1 MATIENN
8 SNIINKNNTNIQSE
22 ENIKLEQLY
31 EIYLT
36 SFEIFKKTRRDP
48 NNQKIKDAIQEL
60 KLLQD
65 KEIKTFSHEQLLKFS
80 LLLVAPLEK
89 CNMECM
95 DQILSSME
103 QILFNHLLGKKILQ
117 KMVNKLI
124 VYIPNYLRNNE
135 IDYKIN
141 NSILHICEV
150 IYGYPGLFIHNENLK
165 TIIKIFLRIY
175 LSMYNI
181 DMTQSQSQK
190 TLSVIIQK
198 MISQM
203 KECNISNKTW
213 TGYNDYINKESNKQ
227 NNEIDKKKKFMHKL
241 QLNEFNFVCGKYVD
255 FLIDI
260 IEIQDELNKNNDG
273 DINLINKY
281 IDIIKSIDYD
291 NQDNYQ
297 YYNIIKTSSETL
309 NLSSLNLYY
318 NNTENGGNN
327 NNLYKIG
334 KYGWCVLCHRTAN
347 YYSEL
352 IHFPI
357 CGNNNCFCETEFN
370 SCLTNVYPRNDFLN
384 MLIYLSMTST
394 VGAEDEYSNATKDM
408 NFLCR
413 QFCLENIRE
422 MVEKSGHLFK
432 NDSDVIFIIK
442 EIFRDSLVK
451 NTLSSNIKI
460 FQPSLELFISII
472 KYYRIHLKEQ
482 IEVFFM
488 KVLIT
493 FLESEN
499 LEFVFKDAVLKALL
513 NLVNDCSFF
522 VEIYVNYDCDINCT
536 AVFSELIN
544 ILTKIMNGLYHKSK
558 YQNTLKPLQENE
570 LINKTLDFLNK
581 FVFNLNALVEIND
594 KIEKKNNMHNLPD
607 IKGSNSSKALNHI
620 NLNINNNNVDNKSN
634 KKIEIELGVEHNEQD
649 EINFNS
655 SNNILDFK
663 DKINKNLKIKKIL
676 EKAIEVFNIGKS
688 SSECL
693 VFLKEKNIIFNQDAF
708 DIIKSAYLNDLNKNS
723 FNPQKTDYSK
733 LLSLEQQTI
742 LTASEEAQPFD
753 INYKINI
760 FQTPFIS
767 TMNPLIYYILNEDR
781 EKIPS
786 ITYEDYTSFEMA
798 RFLRTN
804 IKEIIRERAGDYLC
818 SGKAFNIKVLT
829 HFINSFEFANTNIL
843 EAMRKLFNEL
853 PLSGE
858 AQAIDRVV
866 QIFGEK
872 FQRENPNDLKN
883 PDHCYYLSFALLQL
897 NTDLHRE
904 EVKKKMTLEE
914 FISRLNEQTRSEN
927 GENSIDEKYLEM
939 LYHKIQKDPLVVP
952 GMKLSTIKNSK
963 KELVK
968 KERDKIMKV
977 TFDKLTNISSS
988 SPSSSY
994 INYITDIDND
1004 NIKHLIE
1011 FSWSHFFSIYCKILT
1026 ESQVDINNNINTNT
1040 YLSNIHSCIENILL
1054 LARTCGILQLNIAE
1068 EAYINSILNVTNLN
1082 DNNREINLKNLESIK
1097 CFINFIINS
1106 GQYVKTGWYN
1116 ILQAISKLDYFLE
1129 TDINIIIEDIK
1140 FVYGNKYK
1148 NTTNAT
1154 INKMFEKE
1162 INTLIMK
1169 KDIICKNIPDIIC
1182 DEIFTKSEKFD
1193 AETII
1198 NFVSDLCLISKQEL
1212 SEYRTPRVFS
1222 LHKLVEVADFN
1233 IYRIQVEWVKIWKL
1247 ISDHLVDVIN
1257 KPVYENIWREALESL
1272 RQTICKLLQKKD
1284 LSIYNFQMDFF
1295 RPFEIIFARTNEYP
1309 ARGQSIINYIY
1320 YIVGSYGKMIHSG
1333 WVVIFRILKEGFQR
1347 KDSKIDDTIKNTLQ
1361 KIYEENIII
1370 NNNSNVEVFRGYIE
1384 CLCYMYLNK
1393 NNKQFAFE
1401 TILNLLSKIMI
1412 NVDIQNK
1419 NNEIIINHNNN
1430 NINMFKLPNINKKYD
1445 YLKIFFYGFDDL
1457 IPINVVEHLNLLFEI
1472 INHNKKIIFNKDWNS
1487 FVYLYYSYFKPHLI
1501 LLLISK
1507 YFNRF
1512 NLFVLDKEK
1521 NNNELYNLFSDFKTE
1536 NDLETKISNA
1546 KIYLNNDINNLLDEI
1561 KESDEN
1567 DNDDLLKKMFKNNNQ
1582 EQKIQI
1588 LGFLKKI
1595 KELYNKEEMNK
1606 TINKKLND
1614 LNNLDEKN
1622 YELAID
1628 IFLEKFSYMIDKIS
1642 DKDDYELNFDF
1653 FYEDLILIIHKF
1665 LIINSNIDLLIKIL
1679 NKILTKKEKNII
1691 KEDGIKII
1699 NMNNIKILDI
1709 LSKLK
1714 KELTE
1719 DELYIMIKFGNNFGS
1734 FQLNFI
1740 QNYESDVRTEFK
1752 YISEIFYK
1760 TLEIDVVNNF
1770 EKYKIINSS
1779 TTIDFLIKLQ
1789 GIQTQIKGKYKDNEY
1804 NQIYNPYLIKIIE
1817 NMHKIYVKYK
1827 LYNEDTSLIFSLL
1840 LFELEN
1846 TVPKFF
1852 LLFKNDELNILFYA
1866 LLDFVDSVNPNIR
1879 KVSHELL
1886 RDFKKYDL
1894 ILFKGNNDNIDN
1906 ENEEEKI

>member
-1 MATIENN
+1 MSTIE
-8 SNIINKNNTNIQSE
+8 KNNNIDSQTDA
-22 ENIKLEQLY
+22 NIKSEQLY
-31 EIYLT
+31 NIFLT
-36 SFEIFKKTRRDP
+36 SFEIFKKYKRDS

-60 KLLQD
+60 KLSQE
-65 KEIKTFSHEQLLKFS
+65 KEIKVFSNSQLLKYS
-80 LLLVAPLEK
+80 LILVSPLDK
-89 CNMECM
+89 CNIECM
-95 DQILSSME
+95 EQILSSME
-103 QILFNHLLGKKILQ
+103 QILFNDLLNKSILQ

-124 VYIPNYLRNNE
+124 IYIPSFLRNNE

-141 NSILHICEV
+141 NKILHICEV
-150 IYGYPGLFIHNENLK
+150 IYGYPNLFVHNENLK
-165 TIIKIFLRIY
+165 IIIKIFLRIY

-181 DMTQSQSQK
+181 DMFQSASQK
-190 TLSVIIQK
+190 SLSVIIQK
-198 MISQM
+198 MVSQI
-203 KECNISNKTW
+203 KECNISNKIW
-213 TGYNDYINKESNKQ
+213 NGYNEDSNSEINKQ
-227 NNEIDKKKKFMHKL
+227 NNEIDKKKKYLYKL
-241 QLNEFNFVCGKYVD
+241 QLNEFNFVSGKYLD
-255 FLIDI
+255 FLLDL
-260 IEIQDELNKNNDG
+260 IEIQDNINKSNIK
-273 DINLINKY
+273 DINIINEY
-281 IDIIKSIDYD
+281 IEIIKSG
-291 NQDNYQ
+291 NYS
-297 YYNIIKTSSETL
+297 NIKTSLENL
-309 NLSSLNLYY
+309 NLSSLNIYY
-318 NNTENGGNN
+318 TSNNSENN
-327 NNLYKIG
+327 NNLNKIG
-334 KYGWCVLCHRTAN
+334 KYGWCILCRRTAN
-347 YYSEL
+347 YFSEL
-352 IHFPI
+352 INFPI
-357 CGNNNCFCETEFN
+357 CNWPNCFCETEFN
-370 SCLTNVYPRNDFLN
+370 ICLNNIYPRNDFLN
-384 MLIYLSMTST
+384 MLIYLSITST
-394 VGAEDEYSNATKDM
+394 VGTEDEYSNATKDM

-422 MVEKSGHLFK
+422 MLEKSNQIFK

-472 KYYRIHLKEQ
+472 KVFRVHLKEQ
-482 IEVFFM
+482 IEIFFM

-513 NLVNDCSFF
+513 TIVNDCSFL

-581 FVFNLNALVEIND
+581 LVFNLNALVEKN
-594 KIEKKNNMHNLPD
+594 EKKIHLSETNN
-607 IKGSNSSKALNHI
+607 IKRSDSSKEKNI
-620 NLNINNNNVDNKSN
+620 NLFENYNSNIKENNKEQEDN
-634 KKIEIELGVEHNEQD
+634 IV
-649 EINFNS
+649 FNS
-655 SNNILDFK
+655 SNNIIDFK

-676 EKAIEVFNIGKS
+676 EKAIEIFNIGKS
-688 SSECL
+688 SSDCL
-693 VFLKEKNIIFNQDAF
+693 NFLLDKHIIFTQEAF
-708 DIIKSAYLNDLNKNS
+708 DIIKTAYLNDLNTNS
-723 FNPQKTDYSK
+723 YNFQKTDYNK
-733 LLSLEQQTI
+733 LLSPEQQTI
-742 LTASEEAQPFD
+742 LTASEETPPLD
-753 INYKINI
+753 YGLKINI

-767 TMNPLIYYILNEDR
+767 TTNPLIYYILTEDK
-781 EKIPS
+781 EKIPQ
-786 ITYEDYTSFEMA
+786 INYEDYTSFEMA

-804 IKEIIRERAGDYLC
+804 IKEILRERAGDYLC

-829 HFINSFEFANTNIL
+829 HFINSFEFENINIL

-897 NTDLHRE
+897 NTDLHRD

-914 FISRLNEQTRSEN
+914 FVNRLNEQTGTGIEAN
-927 GENSIDEKYLEM
+927 PIDEKYLEM
-939 LYHKIQKDPLVVP
+939 LYNAVLKDPLVVP
-952 GMKLSTIKNSK
+952 GMKLSGMKNNK

-977 TFDKLTNISSS
+977 TYDQLTNLSSKNLS
-988 SPSSSY
+988 NSSY

-1026 ESQVDINNNINTNT
+1026 ESQNDININTNT
-1040 YLSNIHSCIENILL
+1040 YLNNIHSCIENILL

-1068 EAYINSILNVTNLN
+1068 EAYLNSILNMTNLI

-1116 ILQAISKLDYFLE
+1116 ILQVISRLDYFLE

-1140 FVYGNKYK
+1140 YAYENKYK
-1148 NTTNAT
+1148 NSNNTNV
-1154 INKMFEKE
+1154 NKLIEKE
-1162 INTLIMK
+1162 VNSVINK
-1169 KDIICKNIPDIIC
+1169 KDIICKNIPDMIC
-1182 DEIFTKSEKFD
+1182 EEIFTKTDKFD

-1198 NFVSDLCLISKQEL
+1198 NFVSDLCVISKQEL
-1212 SEYRTPRVFS
+1212 TEYYTPRVFS

-1247 ISDHLVDVIN
+1247 ISEHLIDVIN
-1257 KPVYENIWREALESL
+1257 KPIHENIWREALESL

-1295 RPFEIIFARTNEYP
+1295 RPFEIIFEKTGDYP
-1309 ARGQSIINYIY
+1309 GRGQAIINYIY

-1347 KDSKIDDTIKNTLQ
+1347 KDEKINNDIKNTLQ

-1370 NNNSNVEVFRGYIE
+1370 NNNANIEVFRGYIE

-1412 NVDIQNK
+1412 NVDNQNK
-1419 NNEIIINHNNN
+1419 NNEDKLNNN
-1430 NINMFKLPNINKKYD
+1430 NINMIKLSNINKKYD
-1445 YLKIFFYGFDDL
+1445 YIKIFFYGFDDL

-1472 INHNKKIIFNKDWNS
+1472 ISHNKKIIFNKDWNS
-1487 FVYLYYSYFKPHLI
+1487 FLYLYYSYFKPHLI
-1501 LLLISK
+1501 LLLLSK
-1507 YFNRF
+1507 YINRF
-1512 NLFVLDKEK
+1512 NLFSLKENFDK
-1521 NNNELYNLFSDFKTE
+1521 NELYIAFNEFKQG
-1536 NDLETKISNA
+1536 NDMEIKISNA
-1546 KIYLNNDINNLLDEI
+1546 KIYLNNDINFLLNEI
-1561 KESDEN
+1561 DK
-1567 DNDDLLKKMFKNNNQ
+1567 DNDKELLYKKIFRNNTE
-1582 EQKIQI
+1582 EQKRAFI
-1588 LGFLKKI
+1588 GFLNKI

-1614 LNNLDEKN
+1614 LNDLDEKN

-1628 IFLEKFSYMIDKIS
+1628 IFLEKFIYMINKIPEKENH
-1642 DKDDYELNFDF
+1642 DLNFDF
-1653 FYEDLILIIHKF
+1653 FYEDLILILHKF
-1665 LIINSNIDLLIKIL
+1665 AFINSNSDLLIKIL
-1679 NKILTKKEKNII
+1679 IKIITQKEKNKITESNI
-1691 KEDGIKII
+1691 KQI
-1699 NMNNIKILDI
+1699 NKNNINILNILTRIRTDLNEDE
-1709 LSKLK
+1709 LSKL
-1714 KELTE
+1714 
-1719 DELYIMIKFGNNFGS
+1719 IKFGNNFSS
-1734 FQLNFI
+1734 FLLNFI
-1740 QNYESDVRTEFK
+1740 QNYPTDINKEFK
-1752 YISEIFYK
+1752 LISEIFYK
-1760 TLEIDVVNNF
+1760 TLELDTKNNY

-1779 TTIDFLIKLQ
+1779 STIDFLIKLQ
-1789 GIQTQIKGKYKDNEY
+1789 GIQTFIKNKFKENEINQVY
-1804 NQIYNPYLIKIIE
+1804 NQALIKVIE
-1817 NMHKIYVKYK
+1817 NMHQIFVKYK
-1827 LYNEDTSLIFSLL
+1827 LNKEDNSMVFSLL

-1852 LLFKNDELNILFYA
+1852 TLFKSEELNILFNA
-1866 LLDFVDSVNPNIR
+1866 LLDFVDAVNPNLR
-1879 KVSHELL
+1879 KISFQLL
-1886 RDFKKYDL
+1886 HDFKKYDL
-1894 ILFKGNNDNIDN
+1894 IIFKGNNKDIEGKEENNIQ
-1906 ENEEEKI
+1906 EEK

>member
-1 MATIENN
+1 MSTIE
-8 SNIINKNNTNIQSE
+8 KNNNIDSQTDA
-22 ENIKLEQLY
+22 NIKSEQLY
-31 EIYLT
+31 NIFLT
-36 SFEIFKKTRRDP
+36 SFEIFKKYKRDS

-60 KLLQD
+60 KLSQE
-65 KEIKTFSHEQLLKFS
+65 KEIKVFSHSQLLKYS
-80 LLLVAPLEK
+80 LILVSPLDK
-89 CNMECM
+89 CNIECM
-95 DQILSSME
+95 EQILSSME
-103 QILFNHLLGKKILQ
+103 QILFNDLLNKNILQ

-124 VYIPNYLRNNE
+124 IYIPSFLRNNE

-141 NSILHICEV
+141 NKILHICEV
-150 IYGYPGLFIHNENLK
+150 IYGYPNLFVHNENLK
-165 TIIKIFLRIY
+165 IIIKIFLRIY

-181 DMTQSQSQK
+181 DMFQSASQK
-190 TLSVIIQK
+190 SLSVIIQK
-198 MISQM
+198 MVSQM
-203 KECNISNKTW
+203 KECNISNKIW
-213 TGYNDYINKESNKQ
+213 SGYNEDFNSEINKQ
-227 NNEIDKKKKFMHKL
+227 NNEIDKKKKYLYKL
-241 QLNEFNFVCGKYVD
+241 QLNEFNFVSGKYLD
-255 FLIDI
+255 FLLDL
-260 IEIQDELNKNNDG
+260 IEIQDNINKSNIK
-273 DINLINKY
+273 DINIINEY
-281 IDIIKSIDYD
+281 IEIIKSG
-291 NQDNYQ
+291 NYS
-297 YYNIIKTSSETL
+297 NIKTSLEKL
-309 NLSSLNLYY
+309 NLPSLNIYY
-318 NNTENGGNN
+318 TNNNGENN
-327 NNLYKIG
+327 NNLNKIG
-334 KYGWCVLCHRTAN
+334 KYGWCILCRRTAN
-347 YYSEL
+347 YFSEL
-352 IHFPI
+352 INFPI
-357 CGNNNCFCETEFN
+357 CNWPNCFCETEFN
-370 SCLTNVYPRNDFLN
+370 ICLNNIYPRNDFLN
-384 MLIYLSMTST
+384 MLIYLSITST
-394 VGAEDEYSNATKDM
+394 VGTEDEYSNATKDM

-422 MVEKSGHLFK
+422 MLEKSNQIFK

-472 KYYRIHLKEQ
+472 KVFRVHLKEQ
-482 IEVFFM
+482 IEIFFM

-513 NLVNDCSFF
+513 TIVNDCSFL

-581 FVFNLNALVEIND
+581 LVFNLNALVEKN
-594 KIEKKNNMHNLPD
+594 EKKIHLSETNN
-607 IKGSNSSKALNHI
+607 IKRSDSSKEKNI
-620 NLNINNNNVDNKSN
+620 NLFENYNSNIKENNKEQEDN
-634 KKIEIELGVEHNEQD
+634 IV
-649 EINFNS
+649 FNS
-655 SNNILDFK
+655 SNNIIDFK

-676 EKAIEVFNIGKS
+676 EKAIEIFNIGKS
-688 SSECL
+688 SSDCL
-693 VFLKEKNIIFNQDAF
+693 NFLLDKNIIFTQEAF
-708 DIIKSAYLNDLNKNS
+708 DIIKTAYLNDLNTNS
-723 FNPQKTDYSK
+723 YNLQKTDYNK
-733 LLSLEQQTI
+733 LLSPEQQTI
-742 LTASEEAQPFD
+742 LTASEETPPLD
-753 INYKINI
+753 YGLKINI

-767 TMNPLIYYILNEDR
+767 TTNPLIYYILTEDK
-781 EKIPS
+781 EKIPQ
-786 ITYEDYTSFEMA
+786 INYEDYTSFEMA

-804 IKEIIRERAGDYLC
+804 IKEILRERAGDYLC

-829 HFINSFEFANTNIL
+829 HFINSFEFENINIL

-897 NTDLHRE
+897 NTDLHRD

-914 FISRLNEQTRSEN
+914 FINRLNEQTGTGIEAN
-927 GENSIDEKYLEM
+927 PIDEKYLEM
-939 LYHKIQKDPLVVP
+939 LYNAVLKDPLVVP
-952 GMKLSTIKNSK
+952 GMKLSGMKNNK

-977 TFDKLTNISSS
+977 TYDQLTNLSSKNLS
-988 SPSSSY
+988 NSSY

-1026 ESQVDINNNINTNT
+1026 ESQNDININTNT
-1040 YLSNIHSCIENILL
+1040 YLNNIHSCIENILL

-1068 EAYINSILNVTNLN
+1068 EAYLNSILNMTNLI

-1116 ILQAISKLDYFLE
+1116 ILQVISRLDYFLE

-1140 FVYGNKYK
+1140 YAYENKYK
-1148 NTTNAT
+1148 NSNNTNV
-1154 INKMFEKE
+1154 NKLIEKE
-1162 INTLIMK
+1162 VNSVLNK
-1169 KDIICKNIPDIIC
+1169 KDIICKNIPDMIC
-1182 DEIFTKSEKFD
+1182 EEIFTKTDKFD

-1198 NFVSDLCLISKQEL
+1198 NFVSDLCVISKQEL
-1212 SEYRTPRVFS
+1212 TEYYTPRVFS

-1247 ISDHLVDVIN
+1247 ISEHLIDVIN
-1257 KPVYENIWREALESL
+1257 KPIHENIWREALESL

-1295 RPFEIIFARTNEYP
+1295 RPFEIIFEKTGDYP
-1309 ARGQSIINYIY
+1309 GRGQAIINYIY

-1347 KDSKIDDTIKNTLQ
+1347 KDEKINNDIKNTLQ

-1370 NNNSNVEVFRGYIE
+1370 NNNANIEVFRGYIE

-1412 NVDIQNK
+1412 NVDNQNK
-1419 NNEIIINHNNN
+1419 NNEDKLNNN
-1430 NINMFKLPNINKKYD
+1430 NINMIKLPNINKKYD
-1445 YLKIFFYGFDDL
+1445 YIKIFFYGFDDL

-1472 INHNKKIIFNKDWNS
+1472 ISHNKKIIFNKDWNS
-1487 FVYLYYSYFKPHLI
+1487 FLYLYYSYFKPHLI
-1501 LLLISK
+1501 LLLLSK
-1507 YFNRF
+1507 YINRF
-1512 NLFVLDKEK
+1512 NLFSLKE
-1521 NNNELYNLFSDFKTE
+1521 NFDNNELYIAFNEFKQG
-1536 NDLETKISNA
+1536 NDMEIKISNA
-1546 KIYLNNDINNLLDEI
+1546 KIYLNNDINFLLNEI
-1561 KESDEN
+1561 DK
-1567 DNDDLLKKMFKNNNQ
+1567 DNDKELLYKKIFRNNTE
-1582 EQKIQI
+1582 EQKRAFI
-1588 LGFLKKI
+1588 GFLNKI

-1614 LNNLDEKN
+1614 LDDLDEKN

-1628 IFLEKFSYMIDKIS
+1628 IFLEKFIYMINKIPEKENH
-1642 DKDDYELNFDF
+1642 DLNFDF
-1653 FYEDLILIIHKF
+1653 FYEDLILILHKF
-1665 LIINSNIDLLIKIL
+1665 AFINSNSDLLIKIL
-1679 NKILTKKEKNII
+1679 IKIITQKEKNKITESNI
-1691 KEDGIKII
+1691 KQI
-1699 NMNNIKILDI
+1699 NENNINILNILTRIRTDLNEDE
-1709 LSKLK
+1709 LSKL
-1714 KELTE
+1714 
-1719 DELYIMIKFGNNFGS
+1719 IKFGNNFSS
-1734 FQLNFI
+1734 FLLNFI
-1740 QNYESDVRTEFK
+1740 QNYPTDINKEFK
-1752 YISEIFYK
+1752 LISEIFYK
-1760 TLEIDVVNNF
+1760 TLELDIKNNY

-1779 TTIDFLIKLQ
+1779 STIDFLIKLQ
-1789 GIQTQIKGKYKDNEY
+1789 GIQTFIKNKFKENEF
-1804 NQIYNPYLIKIIE
+1804 NQIYNQALIKVIE
-1817 NMHKIYVKYK
+1817 NMHQIFVKYK
-1827 LYNEDTSLIFSLL
+1827 LNKEDNSMLFSLL

-1852 LLFKNDELNILFYA
+1852 TLFKSEELNILFNA
-1866 LLDFVDSVNPNIR
+1866 LLDFVDAVNPNLR
-1879 KVSHELL
+1879 KISFQLL
-1886 RDFKKYDL
+1886 HDFKKYDL
-1894 ILFKGNNDNIDN
+1894 IIFKGNNKDI
-1906 ENEEEKI
+1906 EGEEENNIQEEK

>member
-1 MATIENN
+1 MSTIE
-8 SNIINKNNTNIQSE
+8 KNNNIDSQTDA
-22 ENIKLEQLY
+22 NIKSEQLY
-31 EIYLT
+31 NIFLT
-36 SFEIFKKTRRDP
+36 SFEIFKKYKRDS

-60 KLLQD
+60 KLSQE
-65 KEIKTFSHEQLLKFS
+65 KEIKVFSNSQLLKYS
-80 LLLVAPLEK
+80 LILVSPLDK
-89 CNMECM
+89 CNIECM
-95 DQILSSME
+95 EQILSSME
-103 QILFNHLLGKKILQ
+103 QILFNDLLNKNILQ

-124 VYIPNYLRNNE
+124 IYIPSFLRNNE

-141 NSILHICEV
+141 NKILHICEV
-150 IYGYPGLFIHNENLK
+150 IYGYPNLFVHNENLK
-165 TIIKIFLRIY
+165 IIIKIFLRIY

-181 DMTQSQSQK
+181 DMFQSASQK
-190 TLSVIIQK
+190 SLSVIIQK
-198 MISQM
+198 MVSQM
-203 KECNISNKTW
+203 KECNISNKIW
-213 TGYNDYINKESNKQ
+213 NGYNEDFNSEINKQ
-227 NNEIDKKKKFMHKL
+227 NNEIDKKKKYLYKL
-241 QLNEFNFVCGKYVD
+241 QLNEFNFVSGKYLD
-255 FLIDI
+255 FLLDL
-260 IEIQDELNKNNDG
+260 IEIQDNINKSNIK
-273 DINLINKY
+273 DINIINEY
-281 IDIIKSIDYD
+281 IEIIKSG
-291 NQDNYQ
+291 NYS
-297 YYNIIKTSSETL
+297 NIKTSLEKL
-309 NLSSLNLYY
+309 NLPSLNIYY
-318 NNTENGGNN
+318 TNNNGENN
-327 NNLYKIG
+327 NNLNKIG
-334 KYGWCVLCHRTAN
+334 KYGWCILCRRTAN
-347 YYSEL
+347 YFSEL
-352 IHFPI
+352 INFPI
-357 CGNNNCFCETEFN
+357 CNWPNCFCETEFN
-370 SCLTNVYPRNDFLN
+370 ICLNNIYPRNDFLN
-384 MLIYLSMTST
+384 MLIYLSITST
-394 VGAEDEYSNATKDM
+394 VGTEDEYSNATKDM

-422 MVEKSGHLFK
+422 MLEKSNQIFK

-472 KYYRIHLKEQ
+472 KVFRVHLKEQ
-482 IEVFFM
+482 IEIFFM

-513 NLVNDCSFF
+513 TIVNDCSFL

-581 FVFNLNALVEIND
+581 LVFNLNALVEKN
-594 KIEKKNNMHNLPD
+594 EKKIHLSETNN
-607 IKGSNSSKALNHI
+607 IKRSDSSKEKNI
-620 NLNINNNNVDNKSN
+620 NLFENYNSNIKENNKEQEDN
-634 KKIEIELGVEHNEQD
+634 IV
-649 EINFNS
+649 FNS
-655 SNNILDFK
+655 SNNIIDFK

-676 EKAIEVFNIGKS
+676 EKAIEIFNIGKS
-688 SSECL
+688 SSDCL
-693 VFLKEKNIIFNQDAF
+693 NFLLDKHIIFTQEAF
-708 DIIKSAYLNDLNKNS
+708 DIIKTAYLNDLNTNS
-723 FNPQKTDYSK
+723 YNLQKTDYNK
-733 LLSLEQQTI
+733 LLSPEQQTI
-742 LTASEEAQPFD
+742 LTASEETPPLD
-753 INYKINI
+753 YGLKINI

-767 TMNPLIYYILNEDR
+767 TTNPLIYYILTEDK
-781 EKIPS
+781 EKIPQ
-786 ITYEDYTSFEMA
+786 INYEDYTSFEMA

-804 IKEIIRERAGDYLC
+804 IKEILRERAGDYLC

-829 HFINSFEFANTNIL
+829 HFINSFEFENINIL

-897 NTDLHRE
+897 NTDLHRD

-914 FISRLNEQTRSEN
+914 FINRLNEQTGTGIEAN
-927 GENSIDEKYLEM
+927 PIDEKYLEM
-939 LYHKIQKDPLVVP
+939 LYNAVLKDPLVVP
-952 GMKLSTIKNSK
+952 GMKLSGMKNNK

-977 TFDKLTNISSS
+977 TYDQLTNLSSKNLS
-988 SPSSSY
+988 NSSY

-1026 ESQVDINNNINTNT
+1026 ESQNDININTNT
-1040 YLSNIHSCIENILL
+1040 YLNNIHSCIENILL

-1068 EAYINSILNVTNLN
+1068 EAYLNSILNMTNLI

-1116 ILQAISKLDYFLE
+1116 ILQVISRLDYFLE

-1140 FVYGNKYK
+1140 YAYENKYK
-1148 NTTNAT
+1148 NSNNTNV
-1154 INKMFEKE
+1154 NKLIEKE
-1162 INTLIMK
+1162 VNSVINK
-1169 KDIICKNIPDIIC
+1169 KDIICKNIPDMIC
-1182 DEIFTKSEKFD
+1182 EEIFTKTDKFD

-1198 NFVSDLCLISKQEL
+1198 NFVSDLCVISKQEL
-1212 SEYRTPRVFS
+1212 TEYYTPRVFS

-1247 ISDHLVDVIN
+1247 ISEHLIDVIN
-1257 KPVYENIWREALESL
+1257 KPIHENIWREALESL

-1295 RPFEIIFARTNEYP
+1295 RPFEIIFEKTGDYP
-1309 ARGQSIINYIY
+1309 GRGQAIINYIY

-1347 KDSKIDDTIKNTLQ
+1347 KDEKINNDIKNTLQ

-1370 NNNSNVEVFRGYIE
+1370 NNNANIEVFRGYIE

-1412 NVDIQNK
+1412 NVDNQNK
-1419 NNEIIINHNNN
+1419 NNEDKLNNN
-1430 NINMFKLPNINKKYD
+1430 NINMIKLPNINKKYD
-1445 YLKIFFYGFDDL
+1445 YIKIFFYGFDDL

-1472 INHNKKIIFNKDWNS
+1472 ISHNKKIIFNKDWNS
-1487 FVYLYYSYFKPHLI
+1487 FLYLYYSYFKPHLI
-1501 LLLISK
+1501 LLLLSK
-1507 YFNRF
+1507 YINRF
-1512 NLFVLDKEK
+1512 NLFSLKENFDK
-1521 NNNELYNLFSDFKTE
+1521 NELYIAFNEFKQG
-1536 NDLETKISNA
+1536 NDMEIKISNA
-1546 KIYLNNDINNLLDEI
+1546 KIYLNNDINFLLNEI
-1561 KESDEN
+1561 DK
-1567 DNDDLLKKMFKNNNQ
+1567 DNDKELLYKKIFRNNTE
-1582 EQKIQI
+1582 EQKRAFI
-1588 LGFLKKI
+1588 GFLNKI

-1614 LNNLDEKN
+1614 LNDLDEKN

-1628 IFLEKFSYMIDKIS
+1628 IFLEKFIYMINKIPEKENH
-1642 DKDDYELNFDF
+1642 DLNFDF
-1653 FYEDLILIIHKF
+1653 FYEDLILILHKF
-1665 LIINSNIDLLIKIL
+1665 AFINSNSDLLIKIL
-1679 NKILTKKEKNII
+1679 IKIITQKEKNKITESNIKQINKNNINILNILTKIRTDLN
-1691 KEDGIKII
+1691 
-1699 NMNNIKILDI
+1699 
-1709 LSKLK
+1709 
-1714 KELTE
+1714 E
-1719 DELYIMIKFGNNFGS
+1719 DELSNLIKFGNNFSS
-1734 FQLNFI
+1734 FLLNFI
-1740 QNYESDVRTEFK
+1740 QNYPTDINKEFK
-1752 YISEIFYK
+1752 LISEIFYK
-1760 TLEIDVVNNF
+1760 TLELDTKNNY

-1779 TTIDFLIKLQ
+1779 STIDFLIKLQ
-1789 GIQTQIKGKYKDNEY
+1789 GIQTFIKNKFKENEINQVY
-1804 NQIYNPYLIKIIE
+1804 NQALIKVIE
-1817 NMHKIYVKYK
+1817 NMHQIFVKYK
-1827 LYNEDTSLIFSLL
+1827 LNKEDNSMLFSLL

-1852 LLFKNDELNILFYA
+1852 TLFKSEELNILFNA
-1866 LLDFVDSVNPNIR
+1866 LLDFVDAVNPNLR
-1879 KVSHELL
+1879 KISFQLL
-1886 RDFKKYDL
+1886 HDFKKYDL
-1894 ILFKGNNDNIDN
+1894 IIFKGNNKDI
-1906 ENEEEKI
+1906 EGEEENNIQEEK